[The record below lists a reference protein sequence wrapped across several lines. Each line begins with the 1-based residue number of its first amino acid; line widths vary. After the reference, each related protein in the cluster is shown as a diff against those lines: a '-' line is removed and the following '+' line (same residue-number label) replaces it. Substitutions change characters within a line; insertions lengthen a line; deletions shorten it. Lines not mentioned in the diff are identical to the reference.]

1 MRRVESEV
9 DVYVEVSES
18 FKVCSFDVE
27 GGDGRMMR
35 NLFEKDGDSTK
46 YSLKSFTE
54 DGIEGLESIG
64 KARVEEDIAHSNVL
78 HLFDG
83 IVGSH
88 CFGDELREVS
98 HHVGDDFKHRFSV
111 KDLNRQRH
119 VHDGFACHQV
129 RTHLLQNHLQDSFLS
144 LYCLLVAKHQIS
156 TA

>member
-9 DVYVEVSES
+9 DVYVEVSEC

-27 GGDGRMMR
+27 RGNGRMMR
-35 NLFEKDGDSTK
+35 NLFEKNGDTTK
-46 YSLKSFTE
+46 YSLKGFTE
-54 DGIEGLESIG
+54 DGIERLESIG

-83 IVGSH
+83 IFGSH
-88 CFGDELREVS
+88 CFGDEFGKVS

-111 KDLNRQRH
+111 EYLDWQRH

-129 RTHLLQNHLQDSFLS
+129 
-144 LYCLLVAKHQIS
+144 
-156 TA
+156 